1 MPIKIQKG
9 DNPSFDAIAR
19 IEDLEAKVTELTNRL
34 DNGDAADAQRFRDL
48 EQQVQDLTKALQKL
62 G

>member
-1 MPIKIQKG
+1 MQKG
-9 DNPSFDAIAR
+9 DNPSFDPIAR

-48 EQQVQDLTKALQKL
+48 EQQVQDLTNALRKI